1 MQDAARHLPGA
12 KTWFSICRCA
22 RLSLSL
28 SKGAVDTSDAD
39 RGFYPVPVVGEEVFS
54 PYGGGL
60 RDGPFGVRGIPC
72 LDAGAGRGCV
82 DRLSGGARL
91 GGSSDGTGIY
101 AFVGQSQDQ
110 CPAFVFQV
118 FVAPRGDPDLSD
130 DAPGQSEGAIPY
142 DGSVFGAGDA
152 AFARSGPVS
161 RRSGRGAG
169 PTDRR
174 AFYGCGLRC
183 AELCDVRLGD
193 VDFRRAMLR
202 VRGKGG
208 KERFVPMHP
217 RLCEA
222 LGEYL
227 GMSSGGDNVKESLL
241 FAKKGKKMS
250 PTLVYRIINKYLG
263 LVTVKQK
270 KSPHVLRHTF
280 ATHLLEAGAD
290 ISSVKE
296 LLGHSSL
303 ASTQVYAHTTLG
315 KLKSVYNH
323 AHPRGDEH
331 S

>member
-1 MQDAARHLPGA
+1 MMRQGNLKEPYRTTVPYSVQEMQHL
-12 KTWFSICRCA
+12 
-22 RLSLSL
+22 L
-28 SKGAVDTSDAD
+28 
-39 RGFYPVPVVGEEVFS
+39 
-54 PYGGGL
+54 
-60 RDGPFGVRGIPC
+60 
-72 LDAGAGRGCV
+72 
-82 DRLSGGARL
+82 
-91 GGSSDGTGIY
+91 
-101 AFVGQSQDQ
+101 
-110 CPAFVFQV
+110 
-118 FVAPRGDPDLSD
+118 DPDLYRD
-130 DAPGQSEGAIPY
+130 DP
-142 DGSVFGAGDA
+142 DGE
-152 AFARSGPVS
+152 R
-161 RRSGRGAG
+161 
-169 PTDRR
+169 DRLIVEL
-174 AFYGCGLRC
+174 FYGCGLRC